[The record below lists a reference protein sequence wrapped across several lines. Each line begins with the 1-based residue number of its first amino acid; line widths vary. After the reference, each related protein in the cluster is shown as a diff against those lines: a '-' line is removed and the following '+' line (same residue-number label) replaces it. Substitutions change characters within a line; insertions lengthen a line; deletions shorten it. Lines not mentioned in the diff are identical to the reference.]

1 MIFITIIFS
10 IYIIKLRGVYMFIKC
25 TQSDLWNTIQIVQK
39 AVSTRS
45 TLPILSGILFQGKGQ
60 EVILNATNLELSI
73 KTSIPADIKK
83 EGSVVIPARLIGEV
97 VKNLPDSTIEMFL
110 DEPNGLVRISCQ
122 ESNFNIKILPPED
135 FPKFPELKI
144 EQSCIIN
151 AEELIDIVKQ
161 VVKATSTDETR
172 PILTG
177 VLLSVNK
184 NKIKM
189 VATDSYRLAIKE
201 VDLKKGIKDKIK
213 VIVPSKTL
221 VELMKIIPK
230 ESKDVSM
237 CFTENQL
244 IFKTGK
250 TILISRLIEGQYP
263 NYQQLLPDSYE
274 IKIEVNKEELIAAVR
289 RASLFTQ
296 DNSPIKIKIRDE
308 MMELNAAAIDV
319 GEAVERVKIKGGKE
333 DIEIAFNSQYLLE
346 GLMSMDEENVIFEI
360 IDTVRPGVIKPKK
373 KQNYLY
379 LIMPVRIV

>member
-1 MIFITIIFS
+1 
-10 IYIIKLRGVYMFIKC
+10 MFIKC